1 MKADKYMLQC
11 FMKDIREK
19 RDILQ
24 VLNLQDLLSKINVNY
39 KYICPICMNECESP
53 VKSNSCN
60 HIFCFD
66 CLGTWLEINNKCPMC
81 RRFIKKLLFIK

>member
-39 KYICPICMNECESP
+39 KYTCVILFFYFFNNI
-53 VKSNSCN
+53 SN
-60 HIFCFD
+60 
-66 CLGTWLEINNKCPMC
+66 
-81 RRFIKKLLFIK
+81 

>member
-19 RDILQ
+19 LDILQ

-39 KYICPICMNECESP
+39 KHICPICMNECESP

-66 CLGTWLEINNKCPMC
+66 CLTHGLKSITNARCVEDSLKNYYS
-81 RRFIKKLLFIK
+81 

>member
-39 KYICPICMNECESP
+39 KHICPICMNECESP
-53 VKSNSCN
+53 VKSNSYN
-60 HIFCFD
+60 HIFGFG
-66 CLGTWLEINNKCPMC
+66 CLGLGL
-81 RRFIKKLLFIK
+81 KLTANVHCAEGSSENYYS